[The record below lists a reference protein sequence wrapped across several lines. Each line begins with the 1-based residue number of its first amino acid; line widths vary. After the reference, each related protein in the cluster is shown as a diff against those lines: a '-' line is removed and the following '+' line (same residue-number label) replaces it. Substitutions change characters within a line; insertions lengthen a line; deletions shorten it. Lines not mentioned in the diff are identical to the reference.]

1 MKRSIKNKQNSQI
14 ETTMPKEEKKTTK
27 PAYKKKG
34 KQGKRRFRVSKKLDG
49 KTGTVFI
56 GSEDPFL
63 YFPDM
68 MSYLER
74 DEIEEV
80 KLKARGRSISNAV
93 NVSEQFKNRFKE
105 LNTEVKSVNIGTED
119 VPKKDKKGTF
129 RMSFIEI
136 TLISNKDKKD

>member
-1 MKRSIKNKQNSQI
+1 MAK
-14 ETTMPKEEKKTTK
+14 KEAKKEKSATKKEKK
-27 PAYKKKG
+27 PR
-34 KQGKRRFRVSKKLDG
+34 RRFRVNKKLDG
-49 KTGTVFI
+49 KIGTIFI
-56 GSEDPFL
+56 GAEDPFL

-74 DEIEEV
+74 KEIDEV
-80 KLKARGRSISNAV
+80 KLKARGKSISNAV

-105 LNTEVKSVNIGTED
+105 IKTEVKDVKIGTED

-136 TLISNKDKKD
+136 TLTGNKIE

>member
-1 MKRSIKNKQNSQI
+1 MAK
-14 ETTMPKEEKKTTK
+14 KEDKKTK
-27 PAYKKKG
+27 PAPKKNK
-34 KQGKRRFRVSKKLDG
+34 KQNKRKFRVNKKLDG
-49 KTGTVFI
+49 KTGTIFI

-93 NVSEQFKNRFKE
+93 NVSEQFKSRFKE
-105 LNTEVKSVNIGTED
+105 IKTQVKEVNIGTEN

-136 TLISNKDKKD
+136 ILVSEKNKEES

>member
-1 MKRSIKNKQNSQI
+1 MAKKESKKEKSATKR
-14 ETTMPKEEKKTTK
+14 EKK
-27 PAYKKKG
+27 PR
-34 KQGKRRFRVSKKLDG
+34 RRFRVNKKLSG
-49 KTGTVFI
+49 KVGTIFI
-56 GSEDPFL
+56 GAEDPFL

-74 DEIEEV
+74 EEIDEV
-80 KLKARGRSISNAV
+80 KLKARGKSISNAV

-105 LNTEVKSVNIGTED
+105 IKTEVKDVKIGTED

-136 TLISNKDKKD
+136 TLTGNKIE

>member
-1 MKRSIKNKQNSQI
+1 MAKKETKKEKRP
-14 ETTMPKEEKKTTK
+14 PKKEKK
-27 PAYKKKG
+27 PR
-34 KQGKRRFRVSKKLDG
+34 RRFRVNKKLDG
-49 KTGTVFI
+49 KTGIIFI
-56 GSEDPFL
+56 GAEDPFL

-74 DEIEEV
+74 EEIDEV
-80 KLKARGRSISNAV
+80 KLKARGKSISNAV

-105 LNTEVKSVNIGTED
+105 IKTQVKDVKIGTED

-136 TLISNKDKKD
+136 TLVGNKVED

>member
-1 MKRSIKNKQNSQI
+1 MAKKEAKKEKSATKR
-14 ETTMPKEEKKTTK
+14 EKK
-27 PAYKKKG
+27 PR
-34 KQGKRRFRVSKKLDG
+34 RRFRVNKKLNG
-49 KTGTVFI
+49 KVGTIFI
-56 GSEDPFL
+56 GAEDPFL

-74 DEIEEV
+74 EEIDEV
-80 KLKARGRSISNAV
+80 KLKARGKSISNAV

-105 LNTEVKSVNIGTED
+105 IKTEVKGVKIGTED

-136 TLISNKDKKD
+136 TLTGNKIEQ

>member
-1 MKRSIKNKQNSQI
+1 MAKKEAKKEKPPQKKNKKQN
-14 ETTMPKEEKKTTK
+14 
-27 PAYKKKG
+27 
-34 KQGKRRFRVSKKLDG
+34 KRRFRVNKKLEG
-49 KTGTVFI
+49 KTGTIFI

-74 DEIEEV
+74 EEIEEV

-93 NVSEQFKNRFKE
+93 NVSEQFKSRFKE
-105 LNTEVKSVNIGTED
+105 INTKVKEVSIGTEN

-136 TLISNKDKKD
+136 TLVSEKNKEES

>member
-1 MKRSIKNKQNSQI
+1 MAK
-14 ETTMPKEEKKTTK
+14 KEAKKEKSATKGEKK
-27 PAYKKKG
+27 PR
-34 KQGKRRFRVSKKLDG
+34 RRFRVNKKMNG
-49 KTGTVFI
+49 KIGTIFI

-74 DEIEEV
+74 EEIEEV
-80 KLKARGRSISNAV
+80 KLKARGKSISNAV

-105 LNTEVKSVNIGTED
+105 IRTEVKDVKIGTED

-136 TLISNKDKKD
+136 TLKGTKLKE

>member
-1 MKRSIKNKQNSQI
+1 MAKKEAKKEKSATKR
-14 ETTMPKEEKKTTK
+14 EKK
-27 PAYKKKG
+27 PR
-34 KQGKRRFRVSKKLDG
+34 RRFRVNKKLNG
-49 KTGTVFI
+49 KVGTIFI
-56 GSEDPFL
+56 GAEDPFL

-74 DEIEEV
+74 EEIDEV
-80 KLKARGRSISNAV
+80 KLKARGKSISNAV

-105 LNTEVKSVNIGTED
+105 IKTEVKDVKIGTED

-136 TLISNKDKKD
+136 TLTGNKIEQ